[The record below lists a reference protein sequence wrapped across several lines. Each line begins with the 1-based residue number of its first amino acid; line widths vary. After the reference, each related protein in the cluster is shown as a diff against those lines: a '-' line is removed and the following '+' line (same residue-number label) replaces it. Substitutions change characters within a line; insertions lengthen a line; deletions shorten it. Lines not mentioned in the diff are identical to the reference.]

1 MDPQILQWSQTAEA
15 QPYIQQARQIL
26 ESQYGGSGYSGYD
39 MSNAFQDPYSQYLFE
54 LINQN
59 SQDPSFQKQL
69 MGYYLDYINP
79 FNQAELNRDEGA
91 ERDRKINA
99 AISLMSSKDDTI
111 KNWGLTLFLNAF
123 PELTNTNQTGYGG
136 LTSTG
141 LGGIPQTY
149 EDIVRQKALK
159 ALQDYETLTEDQFNW
174 NKYLATQATPEQ
186 INAYTNYDPT
196 LAEVFSGGD
205 VNTFKNALSG
215 VGTGAAIGA
224 GIGSIVPVVGTGFG
238 AAVGGAGGGIY
249 SIIKT
254 LLDIK
259 NEKEEM
265 RRAAAGYSGYGQ

>member
-69 MGYYLDYINP
+69 MGYYLDYTNP
-79 FNQAELNRDEGA
+79 YRDEGA
-91 ERDRKINA
+91 ERDRQINA
-99 AISLMSSKDDTI
+99 AISAMMSNDEAI
-111 KNWGLTLFLNAF
+111 KNIGLTLFLDAF
-123 PELTNTNQTGYGG
+123 PVLTNTNQTGYGG
-136 LTSTG
+136 ISTFG
-141 LGGIPQTY
+141 PNEIPQTY

-186 INAYTNYDPT
+186 IFAYEQSKPT
-196 LAEVFSGGD
+196 WKDIMQQEDED
-205 VNTFKNALSG
+205 VTQWKNLLSG
-215 VGTGAAIGA
+215 VGTGAAVGA
-224 GIGSIVPVVGTGFG
+224 GVGSIVPGLGTLVGAG
-238 AAVGGAGGGIY
+238 VGGLGGAIGGTV
-249 SIIKT
+249 KT
-254 LLDIK
+254 LSQLLK
-259 NEKEEM
+259 EKEELK
-265 RRAAAGYSGYGQ
+265 RRAAGYTGYNY

>member
-69 MGYYLDYINP
+69 MGYYLDYTNP
-79 FNQAELNRDEGA
+79 YRDEGA
-91 ERDRKINA
+91 ERDRQINA
-99 AISLMSSKDDTI
+99 AISAMMSNDEAI
-111 KNWGLTLFLNAF
+111 KNIGLTLFLDAF
-123 PELTNTNQTGYGG
+123 PVLTNTNQTGYGG
-136 LTSTG
+136 ISTFG
-141 LGGIPQTY
+141 PNEIPQTY

-254 LLDIK
+254 LLDIE

-265 RRAAAGYSGYGQ
+265 RRAVAGYNGYGL